1 MMQADR
7 ARWTHTK
14 ASSRRAR
21 QIVGR
26 VSWPEHC
33 VQVRQTT
40 KQVVVQRFGLT
51 TERKATRFVATKPS
65 RMQMQAGTTAACG
78 SADGSGI
85 PARMCFTPTDKRV
98 SFSHAWVMSP
108 SGPSGTRRR
117 KSSSKLGGQF
127 GCISIKDC
135 RM

>member
-51 TERKATRFVATKPS
+51 TERKAAPRP
-65 RMQMQAGTTAACG
+65 TAAV
-78 SADGSGI
+78 
-85 PARMCFTPTDKRV
+85 P
-98 SFSHAWVMSP
+98 
-108 SGPSGTRRR
+108 
-117 KSSSKLGGQF
+117 SSKSTNLLFSRVNALLALMHAAPCLLSCTSVYSILG
-127 GCISIKDC
+127 
-135 RM
+135 